1 MATTEFSIL
10 QTGTRVKVVRGSM
23 PLEEAILG
31 REGLVVDASQYR
43 PHRYGVILDGET
55 RVRYFVAEELEPG
68 DNPRLGGEDREAAK
82 KRLARP

>member
-23 PLEEAILG
+23 PLEEAVLG

-43 PHRYGVILDGET
+43 AHRYGVILDGEA
-55 RVRYFVAEELEPG
+55 RVRYFAAAELEAG
-68 DNPRLGGEDREAAK
+68 DTPRLEGEDRQAAK
-82 KRLARP
+82 RRLARP